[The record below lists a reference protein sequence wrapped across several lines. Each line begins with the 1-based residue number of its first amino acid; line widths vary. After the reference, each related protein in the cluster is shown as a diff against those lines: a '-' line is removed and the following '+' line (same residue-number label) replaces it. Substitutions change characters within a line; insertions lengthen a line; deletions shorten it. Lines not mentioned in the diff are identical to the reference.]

1 MYRANKLQADR
12 PRQIHRSRRPAW
24 HVLVDSEQA
33 CIEEKLMT
41 VPLNVLIVEDSADD
55 AELLL
60 RELRRGDYDA
70 QFERVDSST
79 AMSAAL
85 DRKAW
90 DVVICDYS
98 LPHFSG
104 VDALRLL
111 RARSSEIPFIFLSG
125 TIGEDAAVAALKEGP
140 QDYIMKGNLM
150 RLLPAIQRE
159 LHEAEARKERSR
171 MEWQLQQL
179 QKFEAIGR
187 LAGSIAHVPSLRSLH
202 RTATVRAAS
211 QSY

>member
-1 MYRANKLQADR
+1 
-12 PRQIHRSRRPAW
+12 
-24 HVLVDSEQA
+24 
-33 CIEEKLMT
+33 MT

>member
-1 MYRANKLQADR
+1 
-12 PRQIHRSRRPAW
+12 
-24 HVLVDSEQA
+24 
-33 CIEEKLMT
+33 
-41 VPLNVLIVEDSADD
+41 LIVEDSADE

-125 TIGEDAAVAALKEGP
+125 TIGEDAAVAALKEGA

-159 LHEAEARKERSR
+159 LQEAEARKERSR
-171 MEWQLQQL
+171 MERQLQQL